1 MFPISNRRTN
11 RRGCGE
17 MDLSTTPNMKAL
29 FQPRSIAFVGAS
41 NDPTRIG
48 GRPLHY
54 CLRDGFDGPLYPI
67 NSSRDT
73 VQGQPAFAQ
82 ILDIP
87 ADRVDLLVIATPP
100 ATIAEIL
107 DQGAAKGTKAAVI
120 LTSGFTET
128 GQAGAALEAQI
139 VATARRHGI
148 RLLGPNCLGF
158 YTAKGGIAATFSSLL
173 EDAPPPA
180 GPLAIVSQSGAYG
193 AHIAMLARR
202 RGLGLASFAATG
214 NECDIDIADLIEAAA
229 ADANVTVIGCYAE
242 GIRDG
247 RALLRAIETAR
258 ALGKP
263 VVMLKVGTSDT
274 GKKAAQSH
282 TASLAGDDA
291 TLDQLLKRSGAIR
304 ATTTQEM
311 VDTMYVLSRHGPI
324 EGERIGILT
333 VSGGAGILMADAA
346 EANGLDVAPMPATAR
361 AEIDERIPLGSSANP
376 VDTTAQAMSDAT
388 LVRDAVSIMFE
399 QGQYHAVVSFFMNWP
414 ESPVLGQP
422 IREAIAQGLPKE
434 YSAPFA
440 ICMNAGA
447 ETIGEYEKAGIL
459 VFEDPAFAIR
469 AIARAC
475 EAFRSLSRQEKPL
488 PLPDTRADS
497 RPNKFAGFDEA
508 QALAAL
514 ADAGVSVMPF
524 ATARTAQE
532 AARISTDMEGPLAIK
547 VLSPNIQ
554 HKSDAG
560 GVRLNIAPGTEAAE
574 TTSQLLSD
582 VARAVPLAELR
593 GVLIAPMISGTAE
606 LIVGAR
612 IDPVFGPVVS
622 VGLGG
627 IFTEL
632 LGDVAIA
639 LAPLDR
645 GQALALIRSL
655 AAFPLLDGA
664 RGKLRA
670 DIGAAADAV
679 IALGHFIATNRDAVA
694 EVEVNPLVLREDG
707 RGAVALDALIVPA
720 EHIEENENAERFQGR
735 RFLGE

>member
-1 MFPISNRRTN
+1 
-11 RRGCGE
+11 
-17 MDLSTTPNMKAL
+17 MDLSTTPNLKAL

-67 NSSRDT
+67 NPSRDT
-73 VQGQPAFAQ
+73 VQGHPAFAQ

-100 ATIAEIL
+100 ATITEIL
-107 DQGAAKGTKAAVI
+107 DQGAAKGAKAAVI

-128 GQAGAALEAQI
+128 GQAGAALEAEI

-193 AHIAMLARR
+193 AHITMLARR

-229 ADANVTVIGCYAE
+229 DDANVTVIGCYAE

-247 RALLRAIETAR
+247 RLVLRAIETAR
-258 ALGKP
+258 AAGKP
-263 VVMLKVGTSDT
+263 VVILKVGTSDT

-304 ATTTQEM
+304 VSTTQEM
-311 VDTMYVLSRHGPI
+311 IDTMYVLSRHGPI

-346 EANGLDVAPMPATAR
+346 EANGLDVAPMPAPAR
-361 AEIDERIPLGSSANP
+361 AEINARIPLGSSTNP

-388 LVRDAVSIMFE
+388 LVRDAVTIMFE
-399 QGQYHAVVSFFMNWP
+399 QGGYHAVVSFFMNWP
-414 ESPVLGQP
+414 ESPVLGLP
-422 IREAIAQGLPKE
+422 IREAIAQGLPKGN
-434 YSAPFA
+434 SAPFA

-459 VFEDPAFAIR
+459 VFEDPAFAIS
-469 AIARAC
+469 ALARAC

-488 PLPDTRADS
+488 PPLPDTRADS
-497 RPNKFAGFDEA
+497 RPDKFAGFDEA

-532 AARISTDMEGPLAIK
+532 AARISTDIEGSLAIK
-547 VLSPNIQ
+547 VLSPDIP

-560 GVRLNIAPGTEAAE
+560 GVRLNIAPGTEAGE
-574 TTSQLLSD
+574 TTSEILSD
-582 VARAVPLAELR
+582 VALAVPSAELR

-645 GQALALIRSL
+645 CQALALIRSL

-664 RGKLRA
+664 RGKPRA

-679 IALGHFIATNRDAVA
+679 VALGHFIATNRDAVA

-720 EHIEENENAERFQGR
+720 EQTDDNENAERSQGR
-735 RFLGE
+735 QFLGE